1 MDFKFDWCL
10 SHLQGVFHFDWPSIK
25 YQTIFFF
32 FHHQQLRNKD
42 EIAEQRTE
50 HTLIGVPRH
59 RYGFRMVCNHDSI
72 SPQNGIIFQSD
83 RFWVNHM
90 VLDFWVEIDFYCSK
104 FWKRV
109 VVKNPWNW
117 PSWELRCHAWAPHHM
132 WGFWKLHFWLIG
144 SHNSSSRPLCSFSLA
159 SSFRV
164 LAKSTESSSSISPQQ
179 HRILPLL
186 HRASVFGEL

>member
-59 RYGFRMVCNHDSI
+59 RYGLTY
-72 SPQNGIIFQSD
+72 II
-83 RFWVNHM
+83 HIIM
-90 VLDFWVEIDFYCSK
+90 ITK
-104 FWKRV
+104 
-109 VVKNPWNW
+109 WNYF
-117 PSWELRCHAWAPHHM
+117 P
-132 WGFWKLHFWLIG
+132 I
-144 SHNSSSRPLCSFSLA
+144 
-159 SSFRV
+159 
-164 LAKSTESSSSISPQQ
+164 
-179 HRILPLL
+179 
-186 HRASVFGEL
+186 